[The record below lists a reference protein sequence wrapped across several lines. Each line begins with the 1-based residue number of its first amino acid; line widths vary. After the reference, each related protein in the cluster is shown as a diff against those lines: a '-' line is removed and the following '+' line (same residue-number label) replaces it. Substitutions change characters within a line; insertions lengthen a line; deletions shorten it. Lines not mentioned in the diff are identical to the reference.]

1 MTPSLTK
8 ITRGLT
14 GARWHVIDYD
24 PVARAS
30 GATAQLDRLQ
40 SETGE
45 NRILLRCLLN
55 RGLTGAEEIRKFLA
69 PEFIDNLHSPFL
81 LRDMERAAERLRHA
95 IRDRERIMIVTDFD
109 VDGTTSS
116 VILSHTLRLLGAGD
130 LISCYIPDR
139 FTEGYGLSREI
150 VDRAAAEG
158 FRIIVTADIGIK
170 SHAEAR
176 MARALGVDLIICD
189 HHLPDGEDVPAEAFA
204 VLCPKGSSGV
214 DYPNKKLADALL
226 TGREN
231 RDAILSSLAKLTAI
245 GTIADMVDLSASENR
260 AIVSHGLRSLNQRS
274 NNPGLRALL
283 KLSQVNSPVT
293 AFDVGFRIGPRIN
306 AAGRIAH
313 ADSVLALFDAK
324 TDDEAMKIAFKLD
337 AMNAQRQHVQSVLLD
352 KLKASIEGSRP
363 DPESELDRVL
373 VFAGAETEG
382 FHRGVIGIVCS
393 KIVEMTGRPTFICSI
408 DEEGVAHGSARSING
423 FHLVEALDT
432 ISDALVK
439 YGGHPMA
446 AGFTVA
452 ASKIEEM
459 RYRLNRHA
467 AEILSDDDLGRRLS
481 ADAEITL
488 EDATIECARALARL
502 EPHGVGNPYPLFL
515 IRRAPLR
522 SIRKLKEKHLK
533 FLIGREK
540 AEIEAL
546 WWNAAE
552 YQPEFAGASEISL
565 MCRLEINKW
574 NGRENCQLRVIDG
587 AWLSLVERSVRDR
600 EVVGSNPIAPTF
612 RINHLRASRD
622 AHFAFAVTFAA
633 TLGLE
638 EHRVLLVNFQT
649 RLPTSMVARCYEILS
664 ILRRSIQ

>member
-14 GARWHVIDYD
+14 GARWHVIDFD
-24 PVARAS
+24 PVAQAS
-30 GATAQLDRLQ
+30 DAKAQLDRLQ

-55 RGLTGAEEIRKFLA
+55 RGLTKAEEIRKFLA
-69 PEFIDNLHSPFL
+69 PEFIDDLHSPFL
-81 LRDMERAAERLRHA
+81 LRDMRQAAERLRRA
-95 IRDRERIMIVTDFD
+95 ISDRERIMIVTDFD

-150 VDRAAAEG
+150 VERAAAEG
-158 FRIIVTADIGIK
+158 FQIIVTADIGIK

-176 MARALGVDLIICD
+176 MARELGIDLIICD

-214 DYPNKKLADALL
+214 DYPNKHLAACGVSLKLADALL
-226 TGREN
+226 TGCEK

-260 AIVSHGLRSLNQRS
+260 AIVAHGLRTMNQRS

-293 AFDVGFRIGPRIN
+293 AYDVGFRIGPRIN

-313 ADSVLALFDAK
+313 AGSVLALFDAK

-352 KLKASIEGSRP
+352 KLKASVESRWPEHGS
-363 DPESELDRVL
+363 EMDRVL
-373 VFAGAETEG
+373 VFAGAEAEG

-393 KIVEMTGRPTFICSI
+393 KLVEMTGRPTFICSI
-408 DEEGVAHGSARSING
+408 DEEGIAHGSARSVNG
-423 FHLVEALDT
+423 FHLVEALDS

-467 AEILSDDDLGRRLS
+467 AEILSDDDVGRSLR
-481 ADAEITL
+481 ADAEITP
-488 EDATIECARALARL
+488 EDATVECARALARL
-502 EPHGVGNPYPLFL
+502 EPHGVGNPHPLFL
-515 IRRAPLR
+515 MRRAPLR
-522 SIRKLKEKHLK
+522 SIRRLKDKHLK
-533 FLIGREK
+533 FLIGSER

-552 YQPEFAGASEISL
+552 HQPEFAGANEISL

-574 NGRENCQLRVIDG
+574 GGREICQLRVID
-587 AWLSLVERSVRDR
+587 
-600 EVVGSNPIAPTF
+600 
-612 RINHLRASRD
+612 
-622 AHFAFAVTFAA
+622 AA
-633 TLGLE
+633 IDKQKGD
-638 EHRVLLVNFQT
+638 Q
-649 RLPTSMVARCYEILS
+649 
-664 ILRRSIQ
+664 